1 MRKIKKIIFYSIIL
15 VLFYLGINNSNI
27 IGIVA
32 NRSGQLAIAVDH
44 PLFCS
49 QIIYIYSDNDM
60 LDKKIYLSFRG
71 RIEIIEEEDSICV
84 YYDSLKYRYSFDGQ
98 YVSCTS
104 VNKNDVKSLLEYE
117 TDNII
122 YRYNKSVYGLEKIIK
137 FIDGNEKI
145 IYKGVDMY
153 IYKVILNL
161 TVWSIVII
169 CYNKIEK
176 NKCKKI
182 DLAKK

>member
-1 MRKIKKIIFYSIIL
+1 
-15 VLFYLGINNSNI
+15 
-27 IGIVA
+27 
-32 NRSGQLAIAVDH
+32 
-44 PLFCS
+44 
-49 QIIYIYSDNDM
+49 M

-137 FIDGNEKI
+137 FIGR
-145 IYKGVDMY
+145 IYYDF
-153 IYKVILNL
+153 
-161 TVWSIVII
+161 
-169 CYNKIEK
+169 
-176 NKCKKI
+176 
-182 DLAKK
+182 